1 MTVLQVD
8 KLIKTYPRSNFKLQL
23 DHLEVA
29 EGSILG
35 LLGTN
40 GAGKTTLLK
49 LMLGLAFP
57 QSGTITWTKNYSS
70 EADFVIKNVTYMP
83 EYKNLYPHFS
93 VGHML
98 KLASTSIPGWSE
110 KKAKHLLPIFPVDL
124 SKKISTLSYGEKTS
138 LYALITLAKDVPY
151 IILDEHS
158 RGLDP
163 VIQERLLKQVKMA
176 SQDGKTVIFSS
187 HNLAEIEECAD
198 CTAIIKDGRII
209 IHDYLDNLKSSL
221 FMLVLAGN
229 QELPAG
235 EGSEYFLLAHSSQPG
250 QNAFLCQADESVRFS
265 LNGRFTIYDVSL
277 KDIFLS
283 VNEGGMQY
291 ESFNQ
296 RV

>member
-1 MTVLQVD
+1 MTVLQVEQ
-8 KLIKTYPRSNFKLQL
+8 LVKTYPKSNFRLQL
-23 DHLEVA
+23 NHLALA

-49 LMLGLAFP
+49 LILGLAHP
-57 QSGTITWTKNYSS
+57 DVGTVNWTKNHSS
-70 EADFVIKNVTYMP
+70 GADFVIKNVSYMP

-93 VGHML
+93 TGHML
-98 KLASTSIPGWSE
+98 KLASTCVPGWNE
-110 KKAKHLLPIFPVDL
+110 VKARKLLSVFPVDMG
-124 SKKISTLSYGEKTS
+124 KKICTLSNGEKTS

-151 IILDEHS
+151 IILDEPS

-163 VIQERLLKQVKMA
+163 VTQERLLRQVKLA

-187 HNLAEIEECAD
+187 HHLAEIEECAD
-198 CTAIIKDGRII
+198 STAIIMGGRII

-221 FMLVLAGN
+221 FMLAVPEN

-235 EGSEYFLLAHSSQPG
+235 AGSEYYLLARSQHLG
-250 QNAFLCQADESVRFS
+250 QNTFLCQGDESVQSS
-265 LNGRFTIYDVSL
+265 LNQRFPVYDVNL

-283 VNEGGMQY
+283 INEGEWLQY
-291 ESFNQ
+291 ESID
-296 RV
+296 